1 MPATHRAA
9 PAPDCR
15 RTKLRARGEAR
26 PLSSGRAASA
36 RRGPLCALIARRPR
50 GPRAG
55 HPSGRPPATA
65 PLPAPAYLPR
75 LPGGRLSL
83 RSEGCRRLPSAGRPW
98 PAPYVK
104 RRRPQRQAAEGG
116 RQRAA
121 AAPLRY
127 LATASAPGQPTP
139 RSISFRPG
147 AGITSVCRG
156 SALVLWVG
164 EQQAPRSGFWGPEDR
179 DTTRPTW
186 GSESLKLQQALRE
199 GARVGDPYWGT
210 GAGLCRAPPTRT
222 PPRYTCPR
230 PLFAM
235 SWDGWSGRL
244 NIKSSIKKK
253 SDMAF
258 LCYY

>member
-9 PAPDCR
+9 PAPDRR

-26 PLSSGRAASA
+26 PLSSGPAASA
-36 RRGPLCALIARRPR
+36 RRGPLCALIARHPR

-65 PLPAPAYLPR
+65 PLPAAAYLPS

-104 RRRPQRQAAEGG
+104 RRRPQRQEAEGG
-116 RQRAA
+116 RRRAA

-147 AGITSVCRG
+147 AGITSARRG
-156 SALVLWVG
+156 SALVLCGWGSSRRSGLDSGVLKILT
-164 EQQAPRSGFWGPEDR
+164 PRSRPED
-179 DTTRPTW
+179 
-186 GSESLKLQQALRE
+186 
-199 GARVGDPYWGT
+199 
-210 GAGLCRAPPTRT
+210 
-222 PPRYTCPR
+222 PR
-230 PLFAM
+230 L
-235 SWDGWSGRL
+235 
-244 NIKSSIKKK
+244 
-253 SDMAF
+253 
-258 LCYY
+258 